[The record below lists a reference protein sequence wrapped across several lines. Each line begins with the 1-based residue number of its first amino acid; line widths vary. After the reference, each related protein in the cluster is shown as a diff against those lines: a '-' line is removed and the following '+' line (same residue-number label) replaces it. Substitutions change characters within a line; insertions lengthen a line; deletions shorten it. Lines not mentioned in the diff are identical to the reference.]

1 MTISI
6 FICGVHGLVEQLEVD
21 PVWRVLETSCI
32 EKQDLLCFLVVA
44 SDRAE
49 VSFTSLSKSL
59 STEIA
64 DRLESFDLRCRYDCS
79 LEQVEIM

>member
-1 MTISI
+1 MTVGFCI
-6 FICGVHGLVEQLEVD
+6 FSVHGFVEKLEVD
-21 PVWRVLETSCI
+21 PVWRVLEASCI
-32 EKQDLLCFLVVA
+32 EKQYFLGLLVVA

-64 DRLESFDLRCRYDCS
+64 DRLESFDLRCCYDCS